1 MKIELFEKRWPNPS
15 GNATRQQISMRI
27 PPDLW
32 EAVRVAA
39 RDHGMTRTNVAEA
52 ALRHFLEQS
61 PQEQERIL
69 IRWLARSQ

>member
-1 MKIELFEKRWPNPS
+1 MKIELFEKRWPNPG

-32 EAVRVAA
+32 EAVRLAA
-39 RDHGMTRTNVAEA
+39 RDHAMTRTDVTEA
-52 ALRHFLEQS
+52 ALRHFLEQT